1 MSNTI
6 SLILPFP
13 PSVNACW
20 RNINGK
26 TLISAKGRAFRA
38 NAAAA
43 IYEQLRRRPKA
54 ITEHVSVIVKMYP
67 PSKRRMDIDN
77 YLKAPFDALTHAG
90 IWSDDVQV
98 RRAVIEWHEVV
109 KGGRFEIEIRPINAE
124 LEKYHESPMDI
135 NPHHYS

>member
-1 MSNTI
+1 MSG
-6 SLILPFP
+6 SLSLVLPFP

-43 IYEQLRRRPKA
+43 IYEQLRKRPKA

-67 PSKRRMDIDN
+67 PTKHRRDIDN

-90 IWSDDVQV
+90 VWNDDDQV
-98 RRAVIEWHEVV
+98 KHADITWCEVV
-109 KGGRFEIEIRPINAE
+109 KDGRFEIEIRPFNAE
-124 LEKYHESPMDI
+124 VEKIS
-135 NPHHYS
+135 

>member
-1 MSNTI
+1 MNPSIT
-6 SLILPFP
+6 LILPFP

-43 IYEQLRRRPKA
+43 IYEQLRKRPKA

-67 PSKRRMDIDN
+67 PTKHRRDIDN
-77 YLKAPFDALTHAG
+77 YLKAPFDAVTHAN
-90 IWSDDVQV
+90 IWKDDDQV
-98 RRAVIEWHEVV
+98 KHVDMRWCEIV
-109 KGGRFEIEIRPINAE
+109 KGGRFEITINLLDSA
-124 LEKYHESPMDI
+124 
-135 NPHHYS
+135 NAVA

>member
-38 NAAAA
+38 NAMAAV
-43 IYEQLRRRPKA
+43 YEQLRKRPRA

-67 PSKRRMDIDN
+67 PSRKRRDIDN

-90 IWSDDVQV
+90 VWKDDDQIKRVEM
-98 RRAVIEWHEVV
+98 EWCEVV
-109 KGGRFEIEIRPINAE
+109 KGGRFEIEIKPLNAD
-124 LEKYHESPMDI
+124 LEKAS
-135 NPHHYS
+135 

>member
-1 MSNTI
+1 MSG
-6 SLILPFP
+6 SLSLVLPFP

-20 RNINGK
+20 QNINGK

-43 IYEQLRRRPKA
+43 IYEQLRKRPKA
-54 ITEHVSVIVKMYP
+54 ITEHVPVIVKMYP

-90 IWSDDVQV
+90 VWNDDDQV
-98 RRAVIEWHEVV
+98 KHADITWCEVI
-109 KGGRFEIEIRPINAE
+109 KDGRFEIEIRPFNAE
-124 LEKYHESPMDI
+124 VEKIS
-135 NPHHYS
+135 

>member
-1 MSNTI
+1 MKSSIT
-6 SLILPFP
+6 LILPFP

-43 IYEQLRRRPKA
+43 IYEQLRKRPKA

-67 PSKRRMDIDN
+67 PTKHRRDIDN

-90 IWSDDVQV
+90 VWNDDDQV
-98 RRAVIEWHEVV
+98 KHADITWCEVV
-109 KGGRFEIEIRPINAE
+109 KDGRFEIEIRPFNAE
-124 LEKYHESPMDI
+124 VEKIS
-135 NPHHYS
+135 

>member
-1 MSNTI
+1 MSNTV

-38 NAAAA
+38 NAMAV
-43 IYEQLRRRPKA
+43 IYEQLRKRPKA

-67 PSKRRMDIDN
+67 PTNHRRDIDN
-77 YLKAPFDALTHAG
+77 YLKAPFDALTHAN
-90 IWSDDVQV
+90 IWKDDDQV
-98 RRAVIEWHEVV
+98 KHADITWCEVV
-109 KGGRFEIEIRPINAE
+109 KGGRFEITINLLDSA
-124 LEKYHESPMDI
+124 
-135 NPHHYS
+135 NAVA

>member
-1 MSNTI
+1 SI

-20 RNINGK
+20 RTVRGTMI
-26 TLISAKGRAFRA
+26 ISEKGRAFRA

-43 IYEQLRRRPKA
+43 IYEQLRKKPKV
-54 ITEHVSVIVKMYP
+54 ITEHVSVTVKMYP

-90 IWSDDVQV
+90 VWSDDVQV
-98 RRAVIEWHEVV
+98 RRAIIEWCEVV
-109 KGGRFEIEIRPINAE
+109 KGGRFEIEIHPLNTEGGKSA
-124 LEKYHESPMDI
+124 
-135 NPHHYS
+135 